1 MAALF
6 RLSPPSRLAWP
17 SLCPTPISHAATTS
31 EGVDYSTGL
40 GLRLYNACIVGRVG
54 LGHHPPT
61 RPSLFLPHFYCGHAF
76 LTPLL
81 AWPRVSYPTSSVA
94 LRFTPP
100 LRCAGASVVRPC
112 PSPVGRAQL
121 FPKRSNNFLVLGS
134 SASLIGS
141 ELSTLVGSGLYTV
154 LGRAFVSTFGGAWKA
169 FSPKFAPN
177 SGSWHHALLAGGQAG
192 STHPRTP

>member
-1 MAALF
+1 MADALSLGVTYSSVQG
-6 RLSPPSRLAWP
+6 RAYPLPLGARARPLDTSCALLSYPHVAWP
-17 SLCPTPISHAATTS
+17 SLCPTSISHAATTS

-76 LTPLL
+76 VTPLL
-81 AWPRVSYPTSSVA
+81 AWVRLSYPTSSVA
-94 LRFTPP
+94 LRFVPP
-100 LRCAGASVVRPC
+100 LRCAGASEVRPC

-141 ELSTLVGSGLYTV
+141 ELQGL
-154 LGRAFVSTFGGAWKA
+154 
-169 FSPKFAPN
+169 
-177 SGSWHHALLAGGQAG
+177 SGSDLI
-192 STHPRTP
+192 